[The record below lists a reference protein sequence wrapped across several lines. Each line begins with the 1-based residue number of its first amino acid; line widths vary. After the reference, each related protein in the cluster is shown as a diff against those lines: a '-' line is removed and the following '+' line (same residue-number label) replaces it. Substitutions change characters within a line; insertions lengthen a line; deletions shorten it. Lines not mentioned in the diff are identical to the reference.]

1 MYTVFMRISK
11 TLLTPIL
18 ILMLVIL
25 ACTSTGQTQIQTQV
39 SLAGKTALAQGG
51 EIAKTQAAKLEKTA
65 VSIAET
71 QTDKLKE
78 TAVAAAA
85 TKADDIQETAV
96 AALETQLAGGNYPRQ
111 FPNTARNDNLLV
123 GAYYYPWYGPDR
135 IHWQDGYAEHPTL
148 GEYDSADRK
157 VINQH
162 IDWAAGHGIDF
173 FAVSWWGIGS
183 HEDQVFKDELLNS
196 PMRDEIQFAVLYES
210 AGLLP
215 VSNETIDLDS
225 PDTLQK
231 LLDDFKYIQDTYFN
245 DPHYLKIG
253 DRPVVFIYLTRIFT
267 GDVGGAFSALRGAL
281 RSRGSDVYL
290 VGDEVYW
297 GNAQSLESSH
307 IQAFDAVTAYN
318 MHTSVPDIADNF
330 SQKVQAEFTTWKA
343 TAGSLGV
350 AFVPDALPGF
360 DDTLVRPEANHPPIP
375 RSVDLFENQLDIA
388 LSLLDP
394 QIKMFT
400 ITSWNEWHE
409 DTSIEP
415 AQEFGLEYLDA
426 LQRKLD
432 SRTP

>member
-1 MYTVFMRISK
+1 
-11 TLLTPIL
+11 
-18 ILMLVIL
+18 MLVIL

-51 EIAKTQAAKLEKTA
+51 EIAKTQAAKLEMTA
-65 VSIAET
+65 VTIAET

-78 TAVAAAA
+78 TAVSAAA
-85 TKADDIQETAV
+85 TKADNLQETAI
-96 AALETQLAGGNYPRQ
+96 AALKTQLAGGDYPRQ
-111 FPNTARNDNLLV
+111 FPNTARNDTVLV

-135 IHWQDGYAEHPTL
+135 NHWQDGYAEHPTL
-148 GEYDSADRK
+148 GEYDSADKK

-162 IDWAAGHGIDF
+162 IDWASGHGIDF

-210 AGLLP
+210 TGLLP
-215 VSNETIDLDS
+215 VSNDSIDLDS
-225 PDTLQK
+225 PDTFQK

-245 DPHYLKIG
+245 DPHYLKID

-267 GDVGGAFSALRGAL
+267 GDVGGTFSALRGAL
-281 RSRGSDVYL
+281 RSRGSEVYL

-297 GNAQSLESSH
+297 GNAQSLGASH

-330 SQKVQAEFTTWKA
+330 SQKVQNEFTTWKA
-343 TAGSLGV
+343 TADSLGV

-375 RSVDLFENQLDIA
+375 RSVGLFESQLDIA
-388 LSLLDP
+388 LSFLDP
-394 QIKMFT
+394 QINMFMT
-400 ITSWNEWHE
+400 TSWNEWHE

-426 LQRKLD
+426 LQRKLE
-432 SRTP
+432 SR

>member
-1 MYTVFMRISK
+1 
-11 TLLTPIL
+11 
-18 ILMLVIL
+18 MLVIL

-39 SLAGKTALAQGG
+39 SLTGKTALAQGG
-51 EIAKTQAAKLEKTA
+51 EIAKTQAARLEKTA
-65 VSIAET
+65 ISIAET

-78 TAVAAAA
+78 TAVSAAA
-85 TKADDIQETAV
+85 TKADDFQETAV
-96 AALETQLAGGNYPRQ
+96 AALETQLAGGDYPRQ
-111 FPNTARNDNLLV
+111 FLNTARNDRILV
-123 GAYYYPWYGPDR
+123 GAYYYPWYGPGR
-135 IHWQDGYAEHPTL
+135 NHWQDGYAEHPTQ
-148 GEYDSADRK
+148 GEYDSADKK

-183 HEDQVFKDELLNS
+183 HEDQVLKDELLNS

-215 VSNETIDLDS
+215 ASNDSIDLDS

-231 LLDDFKYIQDTYFN
+231 LLDDFKYIQDTYFD

-281 RSRGSDVYL
+281 RSRGSEVYL

-297 GNAQSLESSH
+297 SNAPSLGSSH
-307 IQAFDAVTAYN
+307 IQAFDAITAYN
-318 MHTSVPDIADNF
+318 MHTSDTDIADNF
-330 SQKVQAEFTTWKA
+330 SQKVQNEFTTWKA
-343 TAGSLGV
+343 TADSLGV
-350 AFVPDALPGF
+350 AFVPNTLPGF
-360 DDTLVRPEANHPPIP
+360 DDTNVRPEANHPPIP
-375 RSVDLFENQLDIA
+375 RSVGLFEQQIDIA

-394 QIKMFT
+394 QINMFM

-415 AQEFGLEYLDA
+415 AQEFGLEYLEA

-432 SRTP
+432 SQ